1 MGNEGDDEEDDARAE
16 KTKKPPWP
24 PRSVSTEA
32 SNDETPAGHS
42 LYPLVAV
49 DCITDWSTAAPTE
62 TKNHNQGHHGNHHS
76 RATTTTA
83 QHSGGPCSS
92 TSWNLGRKV
101 WRADFKSSRNTKPT
115 AVHGTLPVD
124 YQLILICGIGF
135 IGPPQP
141 PTWALQ
147 PGGLK

>member
-1 MGNEGDDEEDDARAE
+1 MSNIVPEDMVHGSPENVKKAGHPRHPVVHGGLPSGDDEEDDARAE

-62 TKNHNQGHHGNHHS
+62 TKNHNQGHHGNRWSLLLHIME
-76 RATTTTA
+76 
-83 QHSGGPCSS
+83 P
-92 TSWNLGRKV
+92 RK
-101 WRADFKSSRNTKPT
+101 K
-115 AVHGTLPVD
+115 GLE
-124 YQLILICGIGF
+124 LILICGIGF

>member
-49 DCITDWSTAAPTE
+49 DCITDWSMAAPTE
-62 TKNHNQGHHGNHHS
+62 TKKSQPRPPWQPPLESNDHHS
-76 RATTTTA
+76 PALRWSLLL
-83 QHSGGPCSS
+83 HIMEP
-92 TSWNLGRKV
+92 RKKGLEV
-101 WRADFKSSRNTKPT
+101 GEPIYSN
-115 AVHGTLPVD
+115 
-124 YQLILICGIGF
+124 F
-135 IGPPQP
+135 I
-141 PTWALQ
+141 
-147 PGGLK
+147 